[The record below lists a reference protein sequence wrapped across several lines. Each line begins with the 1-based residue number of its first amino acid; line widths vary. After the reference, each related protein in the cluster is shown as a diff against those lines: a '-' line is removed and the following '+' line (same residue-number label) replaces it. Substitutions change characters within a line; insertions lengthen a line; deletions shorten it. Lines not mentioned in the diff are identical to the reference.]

1 MIDMHLHTRVLRSG
15 AGVAF
20 GLAELTSVDAHGAWF
35 VQAQNFQAITRRFD
49 LLERSPGALF
59 HSMQGGWRLTDELP
73 DTDVET
79 GAVMDPMTF
88 ASRWQRD
95 PAKVLLHM
103 MKKHEGELRELEGY
117 WCHGRGDVPDFLFDP
132 QFALSQ
138 TDWSLCKGLGK
149 GTTTSKYQAEA
160 DIAWSMSQ
168 KQKGK
173 SKEGKG
179 DGGKAQQLQGK
190 SKEGKGDGGK
200 AQQLLA
206 VGSQR
211 SKDLYDEQHLVFQSN
226 VLKLNGDG
234 TWQYRAG
241 TAISLPQLLLSL
253 GPSYTAAQ
261 LYAYFNTSKTLA
273 TKRPHA
279 WSSPWREAAKYKR
292 YQETGRY
299 GFGR

>member
-1 MIDMHLHTRVLRSG
+1 MARIATGNWDAVIVTHSG
-15 AGVAF
+15 F
-20 GLAELTSVDAHGAWF
+20 
-35 VQAQNFQAITRRFD
+35 
-49 LLERSPGALF
+49 ERIP
-59 HSMQGGWRLTDELP
+59 
-73 DTDVET
+73 V
-79 GAVMDPMTF
+79 
-88 ASRWQRD
+88 SRQTQEEFI
-95 PAKVLLHM
+95 K
-103 MKKHEGELRELEGY
+103 GELRELEGY

-299 GFGR
+299 GLAGSHASRWRPLGFPANFSRNCNVSADRSRACQVGWKCAIAWRQHHVAAAEEMTT